1 MRKSM
6 DLFGEAL
13 QAYKKGERAKF
24 CFIVNNK
31 HLSEHDLS
39 RYFRKSAKLSKIE
52 NKMVSLCFG
61 KILDVGCGTANY
73 FPKLMKR
80 GDILGIDISPKIIA
94 IAKKNGFNCVSG
106 DILKFESATKYDTIT
121 LFENNIGM
129 AGSVSKTKLL
139 LKRFM
144 SLLSQDGQILLILR
158 NAKDKNYALNKLQ
171 PVWKNKKGE
180 TFIWII
186 YNHKYLKKVCSYMGL
201 NAEILMIEDNNYL
214 IRIKR

>member
-1 MRKSM
+1 M

-13 QAYKKGERAKF
+13 KAYEKGDRSKF
-24 CFIVNNK
+24 CFVVNNK

-52 NKMVSLCFG
+52 NKMVSLCSG

-80 GDILGIDISPKIIA
+80 GDVLGIDISPKIIA
-94 IAKKNGFNCVSG
+94 IAKKSRYNCVSG
-106 DILKFESATKYDTIT
+106 DIFKFKSLTKYDTIT

-139 LKRFM
+139 LKRFI
-144 SLLSQDGQILLILR
+144 SLLNPNGQILLILR
-158 NAKDKNYALNKLQ
+158 NAKDKKYTQNKLQ
-171 PVWKNKKGE
+171 PIWKNKKGE
-180 TFIWII
+180 KFIWII
-186 YNHKYLKKVCSYMGL
+186 YNHKYLKKVFSEIGL
-201 NAEILMIEDNNYL
+201 NAEILMVEDNNYL
-214 IRIKR
+214 IRIKK